1 MKGAVK
7 MRKTGLFLLLAF
19 VAFLVWTSSCQSPSS
34 TDQPVASPLA
44 KSNSESN
51 SSGSTSKA
59 SFGFL
64 RVILKDK
71 PISEAQNVF
80 VTIDK
85 VSVHK
90 ECEEP
95 EDCDFIDIY
104 TNPEGLKIDLLALKN
119 TPSTLVTATLETG
132 KYNQIRLSV
141 LSGEIVF
148 PPPSPEDEA
157 VPFTLQVPSGKIKIP
172 VHFEITAEGETDIIL
187 DFDAEKSIHIVQK
200 GKSDT
205 YILRPVIHVEGI
217 Q

>member
-1 MKGAVK
+1 MKGVIN
-7 MRKTGLFLLLAF
+7 MRKTGLLLAF
-19 VAFLVWTSSCQSPSS
+19 LGFLVWTSSCQSPSS
-34 TDQPVASPLA
+34 TDQPVPSPLV
-44 KSNSESN
+44 KSNSEFN

-64 RVILKDK
+64 RVVLKDK

-85 VSVHK
+85 VSIHQ

-95 EDCDFIDIY
+95 EDCNFIDIY
-104 TNPEGLKIDLLALKN
+104 AEELKVDLLALKN
-119 TPSTLVTATLETG
+119 TPSTLVTATLEAG

-141 LSGEIVF
+141 VSGEIVF
-148 PPPSPEDEA
+148 PPETPGAEA
-157 VPFTLQVPSGKIKIP
+157 VPCTLQVPSNEVKIP
-172 VHFEITAEGETDIIL
+172 VHFEITTGGETDIIL

-205 YILRPVIHVEGI
+205 YILRPVIHVEGV